1 MDRRTHLD
9 WSLLAIATLIW
20 SSAYI
25 FTNMAVNK
33 DDLARGLPPELV
45 ISARLTIGAIILLA
59 ITPFLKQK
67 WPPLSDW
74 RAWLV
79 MMGMG
84 IAGTMLPFLLIS
96 TAQQTIDAGLAA
108 LYVAAE
114 PLFVVVMAHFMFT
127 DDRLNNHK
135 IIGVIV
141 GFIGVAVLFGPDA
154 VKQSGST
161 SISAQSLCLLA
172 TICYAT
178 SVIIARYGKS
188 IPPLVFA
195 AGFLSFGA
203 VASWAMLPGI
213 DFGALQPDRRSL
225 LAVIALGV
233 GPTAIASLIYMVLI
247 QRTSASFLA
256 LVGYTI
262 PISSACLGYLIFSEI
277 PSANAILAIILILSG
292 VWYSQGRSSSATAA
306 VEND

>member
-1 MDRRTHLD
+1 MDRRTRLD
-9 WSLLAIATLIW
+9 WGLLAIATLIW

-33 DDLARGLPPELV
+33 GDLAHGLPPQLV

-84 IAGTMLPFLLIS
+84 TAGTMLPFLLIS

-114 PLFVVVMAHFMFT
+114 PLFVVIMAHIMFS
-127 DDRLNNHK
+127 DDRLNRNK
-135 IIGVIV
+135 ITGIIV
-141 GFIGVAVLFGPDA
+141 GFIGVAVLFGPD
-154 VKQSGST
+154 VIKQSGST
-161 SISAQSLCLLA
+161 SISAQFLCVLA

-178 SVIIARYGKS
+178 SVIIARYGRA

-203 VASWAMLPGI
+203 VASWTLLPGI
-213 DFGALQPDRRSL
+213 DFAALQPDRRSL
-225 LAVIALGV
+225 LAVVALGV

-247 QRTSASFLA
+247 QRTSASFLS

-262 PISSACLGYLIFSEI
+262 PISSAFLGYLVFSEI
-277 PSANAILAIILILSG
+277 PSLNAVLAIILILGG
-292 VWYSQGRSSSATAA
+292 VWYSQSRAPSPA
-306 VEND
+306 VSVDAG